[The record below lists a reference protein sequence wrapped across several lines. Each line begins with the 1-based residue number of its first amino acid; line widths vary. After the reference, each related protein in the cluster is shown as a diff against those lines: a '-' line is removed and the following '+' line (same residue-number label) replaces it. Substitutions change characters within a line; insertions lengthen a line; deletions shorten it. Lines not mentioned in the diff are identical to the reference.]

1 MLRHKLLVSAVATM
15 IVSGCARDG
24 EIDPTGGISVT
35 RSACPAVAIPAHTG
49 DVTIFNPPTSTDSRA
64 IDIVASIT
72 NLRSTCNEAGE
83 EIIADATF
91 DVVATRSD
99 PGGAREVVIPYF
111 ATVIR
116 GGRAVVSKRVSRIAL
131 RFADGEV
138 RATGQGSGGARINRV
153 AATIPED
160 IRQRITRRRKP
171 GDPDAAL
178 DPLADPEVRAA
189 VQRSSFELL
198 IGFQLTQDQLRY
210 NVTR

>member
-49 DVTIFNPPTSTDSRA
+49 DVTIFNPPTSTDARA

-116 GGRAVVSKRVSRIAL
+116 GGRAVVSKRVSRIVL

-138 RATGQGSGGARINRV
+138 RATGQGGGGARISRV

>member
-49 DVTIFNPPTSTDSRA
+49 DVTIFNPPTSTDARA